1 MIIDNKIVYV
11 YDIEVFPNVFHTVIK
26 NTESK
31 EYAYLEISERRNDLT
46 KIFAFF
52 SKNLER
58 KLICGYN
65 CIHYDNPIINFL
77 VGNYFAFQYLSTSQI
92 CHAVY
97 ELSNTIITS
106 QNQMVWMKWKY
117 ANKFRT
123 LDLLTM
129 LFSKALRCGLK
140 EMEVTMQFHNVQEYE
155 GDFSSDL
162 PISEIDK
169 MIAYN
174 KNDVDATEELLYRCE
189 KDIQLRLDIE
199 KEFNID
205 VLSKDGMTIGNEI
218 LKLKY
223 LEQTGKEWKDIKDLR
238 SPCPFINLKEVILP
252 FIKFE
257 TPELQSFLNEFKEQ
271 IVSPGRDGYNKK
283 FMLGGLVYS
292 VGVGGIHSINKPE
305 EIIPTEDEVL
315 LDSDVASLYPSLLI
329 QYKFIPRHLGEEF
342 LTTYAQIR
350 EDRLYAKKH
359 KQKVKNET
367 YKLALNGA
375 TGNFQN
381 EYSWMYD
388 PFAVMQIRIN
398 GQLLLLMLAERLMKA
413 GGRIKQI
420 NTDGI
425 LYLFSKSKLDV
436 LDSIL
441 KEWEQLTGLILETDE
456 FEKFYQSAVNDYVG
470 ALKGY
475 SETKDPKL
483 LKKKGFFIDEVVMG
497 KGMSPKIIP
506 KAAIKYLIDGVP
518 IAETIKSSR
527 NLNDFITYQK
537 VDKKFSVEYNGE
549 FINRINRYY
558 CSNKGYYLYKC
569 KLRTEETFE
578 DWVRFHTLDGDVM
591 ECSSLEFNMIY
602 KNNYNKT
609 IPILNFIKK
618 VDKIIKYGYIN
629 LLKDSAVKVVNDF
642 KEIQEFPTDINYE
655 YYIRETNKIISPFTY
670 KQITLFD

>member
-1 MIIDNKIVYV
+1 MIIANKTVYV

-31 EYAYLEISERRNDLT
+31 EYACLEISERRNDLN
-46 KIFAFF
+46 KVVAFF
-52 SKNLER
+52 SKNIER

-65 CIHYDNPIINFL
+65 NLHYDNPIINFI
-77 VGNYFAFQYLSTSQI
+77 VDSYISFKYLSTNQI
-92 CHAVY
+92 CNFIY

-106 QNQMVWMKWKY
+106 QNHIAWVKWKY
-117 ANKFRT
+117 LNKFRT
-123 LDLLTM
+123 LDLLSM

-140 EMEVTMQFHNVQEYE
+140 EMEVTMQFRNVQEYD
-155 GDFSSDL
+155 GDFNSNLDV
-162 PISEIDK
+162 SEIDK
-169 MIAYN
+169 MVEYN

-199 KEFNID
+199 KEFGID

-223 LEQTGKEWKDIKDLR
+223 LEKTGKQWKDIKDLR
-238 SPCPFINLKEVILP
+238 SPCPYIHLKDVILP

-257 TPELQSFLNEFKEQ
+257 NPQLQSFLNEFKEQ
-271 IVSPGRDGYNKK
+271 VVSPGRDGYNKK
-283 FMLGGLVYS
+283 FILNGLVCS

-305 EIIPTEDEVL
+305 KIIPTKNEVL

-342 LTTYAQIR
+342 LDIYSQIR
-350 EDRLYAKKH
+350 EDRLYAKKY

-398 GQLLLLMLAERLMKA
+398 GQLLLLMLTEKIMAN
-413 GGRIKQI
+413 GGKVKQL

-425 LYLFSKSKLDV
+425 LYLFPKEKLSL

-441 KEWEQLTGLILETDE
+441 KDWESLTGLILETDE
-456 FEKFYQSAVNDYVG
+456 FEQFYQSAVNDYVG

-475 SETKDPKL
+475 AETKDPKL
-483 LKKKGFFIDEVVMG
+483 LKKKGFFIDDVVLG
-497 KGMSPKIIP
+497 KGMPPKIIP
-506 KAAIKYLIDGVP
+506 KAVTNYLINGIP
-518 IAETIKSSR
+518 IEDTIK
-527 NLNDFITYQK
+527 NCTNIHDFITYQK

-549 FINRINRYY
+549 LISRINRYY
-558 CSNKGYYLYKC
+558 CSTKGYCLYKC
-569 KLRTEETFE
+569 KTSEEEVFE
-578 DWVRFHTLDGDVM
+578 DFVRFHTLSGDII
-591 ECSSLEFNMIY
+591 ECPSLELSKHYDNY
-602 KNNYNKT
+602 KPETLFY
-609 IPILNFIKK
+609 FIKK
-618 VDKIIKYGYIN
+618 HKKKKRFGYIN
-629 LLKDSAVKVVNDF
+629 VLKDSSVIVVNDLT
-642 KEIQEFPTDINYE
+642 KIKEFPKDINYD
-655 YYIRETNKIISPFTY
+655 YYIKETNKIVFPFAHPT
-670 KQITLFD
+670 ITLFD